1 MQSTSIQHN
10 THRRGLFVTIAAC
23 FGAAAQSQLPP
34 AKHEEVVLPSG
45 KKQSDEILK
54 AEYKQNLEDAR
65 RLNTLT
71 RTFQE
76 ELEKEDRFIL
86 SIATLKK
93 LDDIEKLT
101 KRIRARLKH

>member
-1 MQSTSIQHN
+1 MRYT

-23 FGAAAQSQLPP
+23 VGALAQNQLPP
-34 AKHEEVVLPSG
+34 TKPEEVTLPNG
-45 KKQSDEILK
+45 RKQSDEILK

-65 RLNTLT
+65 QLNTLT

-93 LDDIEKLT
+93 LDDIEKLA
-101 KRIRARLKH
+101 KRIRTRLKH